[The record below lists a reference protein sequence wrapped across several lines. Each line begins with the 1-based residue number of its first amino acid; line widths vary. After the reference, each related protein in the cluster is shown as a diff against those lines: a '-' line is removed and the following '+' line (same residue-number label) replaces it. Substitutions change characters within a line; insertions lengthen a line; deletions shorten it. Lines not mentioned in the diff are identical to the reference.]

1 MYVSVCVRVV
11 CMRYLQVYVAETL
24 VHTVAFPHLNL
35 QQVID
40 QVNCCEHKIYTS
52 SLQTSTWL
60 FPLNESGS
68 GYSCGRNKE

>member
-40 QVNCCEHKIYTS
+40 QVNCCEHKSIHIIITNLNMAVS
-52 SLQTSTWL
+52 S
-60 FPLNESGS
+60 E
-68 GYSCGRNKE
+68 